1 LKNKSNKID
10 PKYIYNT
17 TIINIVYSL
26 QNIQMSINKENMNQ
40 NRNTSKTWII
50 VKESQKLDYIEYIIN
65 NNNNN
70 NSNSIAGIREMET
83 LISNFID
90 YTCEQKLLEAE
101 KCRILIKE
109 KQPENYDKIIYA
121 ANAIIYNYDI
131 IIN

>member
-1 LKNKSNKID
+1 
-10 PKYIYNT
+10 
-17 TIINIVYSL
+17 
-26 QNIQMSINKENMNQ
+26 MSINKENMNQ
-40 NRNTSKTWII
+40 NQNLNLNKTWVI
-50 VKESQKLDYIEYIIN
+50 VKENKKLDYIEYIIN
-65 NNNNN
+65 NKSNSNC
-70 NSNSIAGIREMET
+70 NSNSITSIREMET

-131 IIN
+131 IIS

>member
-1 LKNKSNKID
+1 MN
-10 PKYIYNT
+10 
-17 TIINIVYSL
+17 
-26 QNIQMSINKENMNQ
+26 QNQ

-50 VKESQKLDYIEYIIN
+50 VKDSQKLDYIEYIIN
-65 NNNNN
+65 NNSKSNC
-70 NSNSIAGIREMET
+70 NSITSIREMET
-83 LISNFID
+83 LISNLID